1 VRGSGPLE
9 CRWDNFS
16 PAQEGLHTMS
26 TGRTSLA
33 LILAGTLAACG
44 GGGGSGGGSTGG
56 VGGAPTPTPSTS
68 ACSLSARQ
76 DFAKSVLDE
85 WYLFPTLLDNTV
97 NKANHSTVQSYL
109 DALVAPARAQN
120 RDRGFTYITSIAEE
134 NAFYN
139 SGSSAGFGFRLAYD
153 TSQNRVFVVE
163 TYEGTPAL
171 AAGIDRGAELVA
183 IGTSASSLQSV
194 ASLMS
199 SGGPQA
205 VVNALGPSDPGV
217 TRVLRVN
224 RGGTL
229 SDITLSKT
237 DFSID
242 PVSDRY
248 GAKILNDGGKL
259 VGYINLRTF
268 IGAPAETDLR
278 NAFASFRAQGV
289 TEVIVDLRYNGGG
302 LVATAELFGDLLAA
316 NRVGQVFSKTN
327 FRDSKASNNSTKNF
341 AAQPQAIAATKIAF
355 IGYSGTAS
363 ASELLANAF
372 IPYLGNN
379 TALIGANTFGKP
391 VGQIALDKA
400 ECDDRIRVLAFRT
413 VNAANQGDYY
423 TGLASVFPRT
433 CAAPDDITRQL
444 GDPNEAAIKAA
455 LDFLGGR
462 VCTPITASAGIGT
475 LSATPKRELM
485 QPDQPRAAQHEMP
498 GLF

>member
-1 VRGSGPLE
+1 
-9 CRWDNFS
+9 
-16 PAQEGLHTMS
+16 M
-26 TGRTSLA
+26 GRTSLG

-44 GGGGSGGGSTGG
+44 GGGSGGGSPIGG
-56 VGGAPTPTPSTS
+56 GGPTPTPSTAS
-68 ACSLSARQ
+68 CSLSARQ
-76 DFAKSVLDE
+76 DFAKSVIDE
-85 WYLFPTLLDNTV
+85 WYLFPTLVDNTV
-97 NKANHSTVQSYL
+97 NKASHSTVQSYI

-139 SGSSAGFGFRLAYD
+139 SGSSAGFGVRLAYD
-153 TSQNRVFVVE
+153 TGQNRVFVVE
-163 TYEGTPAL
+163 SYEGAPAL
-171 AAGIDRGAELVA
+171 AVGIDRGAEIVA
-183 IGTSASSLQSV
+183 IGTSASNLQSV
-194 ASLMS
+194 TSLMAA
-199 SGGPQA
+199 GGPQA
-205 VVNALGPSDPGV
+205 VVNALGPSDPGI

-224 RGGTL
+224 RGGQL
-229 SDITLSKT
+229 SDVTLTKA

-278 NAFASFRAQGV
+278 AAFANFRAQGV

-316 NRVGQVFSKTN
+316 NKVGQVFSRTT
-327 FRDSKASNNSTKNF
+327 FRQSKASNNSARNF

-355 IGYSGTAS
+355 IGYGGTAS

-372 IPYLGNN
+372 IPYLGTN

-391 VGQIALDKA
+391 VGQIALDNA
-400 ECDDRIRVLAFRT
+400 GCDDRMRVTAFQT
-413 VNAANQGDYY
+413 ENSAGQGNYY
-423 TGLASVFPRT
+423 TGLASVFQRT

-462 VCTPITASAGIGT
+462 VCTPISSSAGIGVQ
-475 LSATPKRELM
+475 SATPKRELIR
-485 QPDQPRAAQHEMP
+485 PDTPRAPQHELP